1 MQISRQAGAVS
12 SAESKWCDAVT
23 TELERKSMGSRV
35 GKSLVIKLQQFLLG
49 GSLPLE
55 AFFFL
60 FESGGFSFLFCGIIN
75 SFWLLLK
82 CLVRT
87 ELGPQYLS
95 EP

>member
-12 SAESKWCDAVT
+12 SAEAKWCDAVT
-23 TELERKSMGSRV
+23 TELERKSMGSCV

-49 GSLPLE
+49 SSLPLE
-55 AFFFL
+55 AFFFCL
-60 FESGGFSFLFCGIIN
+60 SLGAFHFFFCGIIN